1 MPDTYTRLYIQLV
14 FAVKG
19 RQSLIH
25 ESWEEELYRYITG
38 IVQNS
43 GHKMLQINGMP
54 DHIHIFF
61 GYNPNQRIPDLVK
74 DIKNYSNNFV
84 KTNGFTK
91 QKFNWQK
98 GYGAFSYALAQK
110 KNVIRYIENQK
121 EHHRKESFKKEYV
134 NLLQKFEVDYKE
146 AYLFDFLD
154 KEDD

>member
-25 ESWEEELYRYITG
+25 ESWEEDLYRYITG

-84 KTNGFTK
+84 NINGFTR
-91 QKFNWQK
+91 QKFNWQQ

-121 EHHRKESFKKEYV
+121 EHHRKESFKEEYV

-154 KEDD
+154 